1 VGSPGGPLC
10 GLRAGS
16 APAEDETRLLQ
27 GHQPAWRLSGPVVR
41 FPWLHIPAE
50 EGDLARRC
58 RYGVSFL
65 PAASQEALKAIRQ
78 TVRRWELH
86 HRSDL
91 ALEDLARRYNPYLR
105 GWINYYSHFY
115 KSALTWTL
123 RRVDAFLIRWARNKY
138 KRLRPRPKG
147 ARDWLARVIRA
158 TPSLFAH
165 WAFLR
170 VSDRTSGAV

>member
-1 VGSPGGPLC
+1 M
-10 GLRAGS
+10 
-16 APAEDETRLLQ
+16 
-27 GHQPAWRLSGPVVR
+27 
-41 FPWLHIPAE
+41 
-50 EGDLARRC
+50 
-58 RYGVSFL
+58 
-65 PAASQEALKAIRQ
+65 
-78 TVRRWELH
+78 
-86 HRSDL
+86 
-91 ALEDLARRYNPYLR
+91 ALEELARRYNPHLR

-147 ARDWLARVIRA
+147 ARDWLARIIRA
-158 TPSLFAH
+158 TPGLFAH

>member
-1 VGSPGGPLC
+1 MGPVESNSGPL
-10 GLRAGS
+10 GKRAG
-16 APAEDETRLLQ
+16 PDTQR
-27 GHQPAWRLSGPVVR
+27 VR
-41 FPWLHIPAE
+41 
-50 EGDLARRC
+50 
-58 RYGVSFL
+58 V
-65 PAASQEALKAIRQ
+65 
-78 TVRRWELH
+78 
-86 HRSDL
+86 
-91 ALEDLARRYNPYLR
+91 
-105 GWINYYSHFY
+105 YYSHFY

-158 TPSLFAH
+158 TPGLFAH